1 MRRAFQAAVATVI
14 VGAAIVALLVLQ
26 RHDGSQAL
34 SSERLALSSSAR
46 QAKSGSVAS
55 VRSLP
60 SVTASALLSAPVPA
74 GCNHRA
80 GTLVKGRLPGIPPTS
95 GHMQLAWLDNPSS
108 QHNRLALG
116 DLNKDRRADA
126 AAVLDCTGGMGA
138 WPQIIAFY
146 AAGTAGPKLLGSVNL
161 ATLNLP
167 GHAPGPSDFVNRVSF
182 RSGGID
188 VTWWTQQDGDAV
200 AIPTLAYSA
209 TLRWNGRSIISS
221 KLSATAE
228 VGTAAQFLADLRR
241 GDHSAAATLAAPG
254 VGAEAVRQFRLHPKA
269 LLPAPACRGLI
280 DLNLP
285 DRVKAL
291 LDPGSSTGFP
301 HTSRVCLLPAAA
313 DGSKH
318 VVLGMRSTGFRH
330 WQVAWI
336 RVV

>member
-1 MRRAFQAAVATVI
+1 MKRAFPAAVATVI
-14 VGAAIVALLVLQ
+14 VGAAVVGLLVLQ
-26 RHDGSQAL
+26 RHDSSQAL

-46 QAKSGSVAS
+46 HATSAS
-55 VRSLP
+55 LASLP
-60 SVTASALLSAPVPA
+60 SVTATALLSAPVPA
-74 GCNHRA
+74 ACNHRA
-80 GTLVKGRLPGIPPTS
+80 GTLVHGKLPGIPPSS
-95 GHMQLAWLDNPSS
+95 GHMQLAWLDDPSS
-108 QHNRLALG
+108 QHSRLALG
-116 DLNKDRRADA
+116 DLNGDRRPDA

-146 AAGTAGPKLLGSVNL
+146 TAGPKLLGSVNL
-161 ATLNLP
+161 ATINLP

-188 VTWWTQQDGDAV
+188 VTWSTQQDGDAV

-228 VGTAAQFLADLRR
+228 VGTAGQFLADLRR
-241 GDHSAAATLAAPG
+241 GDASATAALAAPG
-254 VGAEAVRQFRLHPKA
+254 VGAEAARQFRLYPRA
-269 LLPAPACRGLI
+269 LKPAPACRGLI

-285 DRVKAL
+285 GRVKAL
-291 LDPGSSTGFP
+291 LKPGTSTGFP
-301 HTSRVCLLPAAA
+301 HTYRVCLLPATA

-318 VVLGMRSTGFRH
+318 VVLGLRSIGFRH